1 MTASDKKS
9 ILCAY
14 LVIVGDLK
22 SEGEIEVFGKIKGN
36 IVAQDVAISEQAYLE
51 GNISA
56 KNAVVLGSVKGNVMA
71 EVLLLVS
78 SASILGD
85 VHCNGLSI
93 ESGAKISG
101 KLNVKGT
108 H

>member
-1 MTASDKKS
+1 MSEPIKKS
-9 ILCAY
+9 ILCSD

-51 GNISA
+51 GNVSA

-71 EVLLLVS
+71 KVLLLVS
-78 SASILGD
+78 TASILGD
-85 VHCNGLSI
+85 VHC
-93 ESGAKISG
+93 
-101 KLNVKGT
+101 
-108 H
+108 

>member
-9 ILCAY
+9 ILCAD

-51 GNISA
+51 GNI
-56 KNAVVLGSVKGNVMA
+56 LGSVKGNVMA